1 MKFALL
7 AFVFAT
13 SVSPIEKTIQLLE
26 DLEAKVV
33 KDGEA
38 EAKVYEEFQEYCK
51 DTAKQTQFDIKTG
64 KSGSERSA
72 AAVDDF
78 TAKIGVAETKI
89 GELSDSIAN
98 DEKDLKSATAIRKK
112 EYADFQKV
120 DADLA
125 SSVDM
130 LERAIGILEREL
142 AKTGFMQMDKASFN
156 KVMTAVQAVID
167 VSAVTNAGDAVKLQA
182 LIQASTSEDDL
193 ELQPGGAPDP
203 AAYKS
208 SSGGIISAL
217 EDMLEKAK
225 AQQSEAQKE
234 EMNAKFD
241 FDMLKQ
247 KLEDQ
252 VKFAN
257 KELDDTKKSKAASEE
272 GKATA
277 EGNLEKSNK
286 GVKEDSIKLKE
297 LQQECMTKAEEY
309 EVEMHD
315 REGELEALALAK
327 KILVEKTG
335 GAADRAYS
343 FLQVSSKAGM
353 HAKTGTRAMARLL
366 EQRDAVIAQVQ
377 RIAKDGSFEMVQ
389 LAQRL
394 RMASLM
400 SADPFAKIKG
410 MIQEM
415 IEKLVEEAG
424 KEAEHKAYCDKEMG
438 ETKVKKEDMEEEVED
453 LTVKIDQATSKIAKL
468 KLDIQTLSE
477 ELAKIAGEQQTA
489 DKIRAEEKAAWESA
503 EADFSSGLE
512 GVGMA
517 LQVLRDYYAEK
528 EEAFLQTGAQTH
540 AQTHAK
546 AKAKAKDE
554 KSTGAASGIIGML
567 EVVESDFSKLLAE
580 GKAAEEQAVKIYEEM
595 TTENKIATKTKET
608 EIKYKTK
615 DQKET
620 EALLESLKEDIGGSQ
635 KELDAINQ
643 YWEKLQ
649 PVCVAKPEPYE
660 ERKKRREAEIAGL
673 KEALKILEEE
683 SAPEAFLQIRHRS
696 RRL

>member
-1 MKFALL
+1 M
-7 AFVFAT
+7 
-13 SVSPIEKTIQLLE
+13 
-26 DLEAKVV
+26 
-33 KDGEA
+33 
-38 EAKVYEEFQEYCK
+38 
-51 DTAKQTQFDIKTG
+51 
-64 KSGSERSA
+64 
-72 AAVDDF
+72 
-78 TAKIGVAETKI
+78 
-89 GELSDSIAN
+89 
-98 DEKDLKSATAIRKK
+98 
-112 EYADFQKV
+112 V

-156 KVMTAVQAVID
+156 KVMTAVQSVID

-193 ELQPGGAPDP
+193 ELSLSGAPDP

-208 SSGGIISAL
+208 SSGGIISSL
-217 EDMLEKAK
+217 DDMLEKAK
-225 AQQSEAQKE
+225 AQQSDAQKA
-234 EMNAKFD
+234 EMEAKFN

-252 VKFAN
+252 IKFAN
-257 KELDDTKKSKAASEE
+257 KELDETKKMKAASEE
-272 GKATA
+272 GKAEA

-286 GVKEDSIKLKE
+286 GVTEDSKKLKE
-297 LQQECMTKAEEY
+297 LQTECMTKAEEY

-343 FLQVSSKAGM
+343 FLQVRARTSMATKAQ
-353 HAKTGTRAMARLL
+353 TRAMARIM
-366 EQRDAVIAQVQ
+366 EQRDAVLAQVQ
-377 RIAKDGSFEMVQ
+377 RIAQDGSTEMVQ

-394 RMASLM
+394 RMVSLM
-400 SADPFAKIKG
+400 DADPFAKIKD

-415 IEKLVEEAG
+415 IEKLVAEAE

-438 ETKVKKEDMEEEVED
+438 ETKVKKEDKSGEVED
-453 LTVKIDQATSKIAKL
+453 LQVKIDKATSKIAKL
-468 KLDIQTLSE
+468 KQDINTLMQ
-477 ELAKIAGEQQTA
+477 ELAKIAEEQQTA
-489 DKIRAEEKAAWESA
+489 DKIRAEEKGAWESA

-528 EEAFLQTGAQTH
+528 EESLLQTGAQTH
-540 AQTHAK
+540 TRVHAK
-546 AKAKAKDE
+546 AKAKDTKE
-554 KSTGAASGIIGML
+554 SGAASGIIGML

-580 GKAAEEQAVKIYEEM
+580 GKAAEDQAIKIYEEQ

-635 KELDAINQ
+635 KELDAINE

-649 PVCVAKPEPYE
+649 PECVAKPEPYE

-696 RRL
+696 RRV

>member
-1 MKFALL
+1 MKGFALL
-7 AFVFAT
+7 AVAFA
-13 SVSPIEKTIQLLE
+13 SGVSPIEKTIQLLE

-51 DTAKQTQFDIKTG
+51 DTAKETAFDIKTG
-64 KSGSERSA
+64 KSGSERFSA
-72 AAVDDF
+72 SVDDF
-78 TAKIGVAETKI
+78 VAKIGVAETKI
-89 GELSDSIAN
+89 GELSDAIAN

-112 EYADFQKV
+112 EYKDFMKV
-120 DADLA
+120 DADLGA
-125 SSVDM
+125 SVDM
-130 LERAIGILEREL
+130 IERAIGILEREL
-142 AKTGFMQMDKASFN
+142 AKTGFMQMDKTVFN

-167 VSAVTNAGDAVKLQA
+167 VSAVTNAADAVKLQA
-182 LIQASTSEDDL
+182 LIQASTNEDD
-193 ELQPGGAPDP
+193 ELSLSGAPDP

-208 SSGGIISAL
+208 SSGGIISSL

-225 AQQSEAQKE
+225 AQQSDAQKA
-234 EMNAKFD
+234 EMEAKFN

-252 VKFAN
+252 IKFAN
-257 KELDDTKKSKAASEE
+257 KELDETKKMKAASEE
-272 GKATA
+272 GKAEA

-286 GVKEDSIKLKE
+286 GVTEDSKKLKE
-297 LQQECMTKAEEY
+297 LQTECMTKAEEY

-343 FLQVSSKAGM
+343 FVQVSMRTSTR
-353 HAKTGTRAMARLL
+353 AKTQTRAMARLR
-366 EQRDAVIAQVQ
+366 EQRDLVLAQVQ
-377 RIAKDGSFEMVQ
+377 RIAKDGSTEMVQ
-389 LAQRL
+389 LAERL

-415 IEKLVEEAG
+415 IEKLVKEAEEEAG
-424 KEAEHKAYCDKEMG
+424 HKAYCDKEMG
-438 ETKVKKEDMEEEVED
+438 ETKVKKADMTEEVED
-453 LTVKIDQATSKIAKL
+453 LQVKIDKATSKIAKL
-468 KLDIQTLSE
+468 KQDIMTLTQ
-477 ELAKIAGEQQTA
+477 ELAKIAEEQQTA
-489 DKIRAEEKAAWESA
+489 DKIRAEEKGAWEAA

-528 EEAFLQTGAQTH
+528 EESLLQTGAQTH
-540 AQTHAK
+540 TRVHAK
-546 AKAKAKDE
+546 AKAKDTKE
-554 KSTGAASGIIGML
+554 SGAASGIIGML

-580 GKAAEEQAVKIYEEM
+580 GKAAEDQAIKIYEEQ

-635 KELDAINQ
+635 KELDAINE

-649 PVCVAKPEPYE
+649 PECVAKPEPYE

-673 KEALKILEEE
+673 KDALKILEEE
-683 SAPEAFLQIRHRS
+683 SAPAFLQIRRKIRS
-696 RRL
+696 A

>member
-1 MKFALL
+1 MKGFALL
-7 AFVFAT
+7 AVAFA
-13 SVSPIEKTIQLLE
+13 SGVSPIEKTIQLLE

-51 DTAKQTQFDIKTG
+51 DTAKETMFDIKTG
-64 KSGSERSA
+64 KSGSERFS

-78 TAKIGVAETKI
+78 VAKIGVAETKI
-89 GELSDSIAN
+89 GELSDAIAN

-112 EYADFQKV
+112 EYKDFMKV
-120 DADLA
+120 DADLGA
-125 SSVDM
+125 SVDM
-130 LERAIGILEREL
+130 IERAIGILEREL
-142 AKTGFMQMDKASFN
+142 AKTGFMQMDKTVFN

-167 VSAVTNAGDAVKLQA
+167 VSAVTNAADAVKLQA
-182 LIQASTSEDDL
+182 LIQASTNEDD
-193 ELQPGGAPDP
+193 ELSLSGAPDP

-208 SSGGIISAL
+208 SSGGIISSL

-225 AQQSEAQKE
+225 AQQSDAQKA
-234 EMNAKFD
+234 EMEAKFN

-252 VKFAN
+252 IKFAN
-257 KELDDTKKSKAASEE
+257 KELDETKKAKAASEE
-272 GKATA
+272 GKAEA

-286 GVKEDSIKLKE
+286 GVTEDSKKLKE
-297 LQQECMTKAEEY
+297 LQTECMTKAEEY

-343 FLQVSSKAGM
+343 FVQVSMRASTR
-353 HAKTGTRAMARLL
+353 AKTQTRAMARLR
-366 EQRDAVIAQVQ
+366 EQRDLVLAQVQ
-377 RIAKDGSFEMVQ
+377 RIAKDGSTEMVQ
-389 LAQRL
+389 LAERL

-415 IEKLVEEAG
+415 IEKLVKEAEEEAG
-424 KEAEHKAYCDKEMG
+424 HKAYCDKEMG
-438 ETKVKKEDMEEEVED
+438 ETKVKKADMTEEVED
-453 LTVKIDQATSKIAKL
+453 LQVKIDKATSKIAKL
-468 KLDIQTLSE
+468 KQDIMTLTQ
-477 ELAKIAGEQQTA
+477 ELAKIAEEQQTA
-489 DKIRAEEKAAWESA
+489 DKIRAEEKAAWEAA

-528 EEAFLQTGAQTH
+528 EESLLQTGAQTH
-540 AQTHAK
+540 TRVHAK
-546 AKAKAKDE
+546 AKAKDTKE
-554 KSTGAASGIIGML
+554 SGAASGIIGML

-580 GKAAEEQAVKIYEEM
+580 GKAAEEQAIKIYEEQ

-635 KELDAINQ
+635 KELDAINE

-649 PVCVAKPEPYE
+649 PECVAKPEPYE
-660 ERKKRREAEIAGL
+660 
-673 KEALKILEEE
+673 
-683 SAPEAFLQIRHRS
+683 
-696 RRL
+696 

>member
-1 MKFALL
+1 MKGFALL
-7 AFVFAT
+7 AVAFA
-13 SVSPIEKTIQLLE
+13 SGVSPIEKTIQLLE

-51 DTAKQTQFDIKTG
+51 DTAKETMFDIKTG
-64 KSGSERSA
+64 KSGSERFS

-78 TAKIGVAETKI
+78 VAKIGVAETKI
-89 GELSDSIAN
+89 GELSDAIAN

-112 EYADFQKV
+112 EYKDFMKV
-120 DADLA
+120 DADLGA
-125 SSVDM
+125 SVDM
-130 LERAIGILEREL
+130 IERAIGILEREL
-142 AKTGFMQMDKASFN
+142 AKTGFMQMDKTVFN

-167 VSAVTNAGDAVKLQA
+167 VSAVTNAADAVKLQA
-182 LIQASTSEDDL
+182 LIQASTNEDD
-193 ELQPGGAPDP
+193 ELSLSGAPDP

-208 SSGGIISAL
+208 SSGGIISSL

-225 AQQSEAQKE
+225 AQQSDAQKA
-234 EMNAKFD
+234 EMEAKFN

-252 VKFAN
+252 IKFAN
-257 KELDDTKKSKAASEE
+257 KELDETKKAKAASEE
-272 GKATA
+272 GKAEA

-286 GVKEDSIKLKE
+286 GVTEDSKKLKE
-297 LQQECMTKAEEY
+297 LQTECMTKAEEY

-343 FLQVSSKAGM
+343 FVQVSMRASTR
-353 HAKTGTRAMARLL
+353 AKTQTRAMARLR
-366 EQRDAVIAQVQ
+366 EQRDLVLAQVQ
-377 RIAKDGSFEMVQ
+377 RIAKDGSTEMVQ
-389 LAQRL
+389 LAERL

-415 IEKLVEEAG
+415 IEKLVKEAEEEAG
-424 KEAEHKAYCDKEMG
+424 HKAYCDKEMG
-438 ETKVKKEDMEEEVED
+438 ETKVKKADMTEEVED
-453 LTVKIDQATSKIAKL
+453 LQVKIDKATSKIAKL
-468 KLDIQTLSE
+468 KQDIMTLTQ
-477 ELAKIAGEQQTA
+477 ELAKIAEEQQTA
-489 DKIRAEEKAAWESA
+489 DKIRAEEKAAWEAA

-528 EEAFLQTGAQTH
+528 EESLLQTGAQTH
-540 AQTHAK
+540 TRVHAK
-546 AKAKAKDE
+546 AKAKDTKE
-554 KSTGAASGIIGML
+554 SGAASGIIGML

-580 GKAAEEQAVKIYEEM
+580 GKAAEEQAIKIYEEQ

-635 KELDAINQ
+635 KELDAINE

-649 PVCVAKPEPYE
+649 PECVAKPEPYE

-683 SAPEAFLQIRHRS
+683 SAPEAFLQIRRKIRS
-696 RRL
+696 A

>member
-1 MKFALL
+1 M
-7 AFVFAT
+7 
-13 SVSPIEKTIQLLE
+13 
-26 DLEAKVV
+26 D
-33 KDGEA
+33 
-38 EAKVYEEFQEYCK
+38 
-51 DTAKQTQFDIKTG
+51 QTT
-64 KSGSERSA
+64 
-72 AAVDDF
+72 
-78 TAKIGVAETKI
+78 
-89 GELSDSIAN
+89 
-98 DEKDLKSATAIRKK
+98 
-112 EYADFQKV
+112 
-120 DADLA
+120 
-125 SSVDM
+125 M
-130 LERAIGILEREL
+130 
-142 AKTGFMQMDKASFN
+142 N

-167 VSAVTNAGDAVKLQA
+167 VSAVTNAADAAKLEM
-182 LIQASTSEDDL
+182 LLQASTSEDDL
-193 ELQPGGAPDP
+193 ELQPAGAPDP

-208 SSGGIISAL
+208 SSGGIISSL

-225 AQQSEAQKE
+225 AQQSDAQKA

-252 VKFAN
+252 IKLAN
-257 KELDDTKKSKAASEE
+257 KELDDTKKSKAESEE

-286 GVKEDSIKLKE
+286 GIKEDSVKLKE

-343 FLQVSSKAGM
+343 FVQVSMRASTR
-353 HAKTGTRAMARLL
+353 AKTQTRAMARLR
-366 EQRDAVIAQVQ
+366 EQRDLVLAQVQ
-377 RIAKDGSFEMVQ
+377 RIAKDGSTEMVQ
-389 LAQRL
+389 LAERL

-438 ETKVKKEDMEEEVED
+438 ETKVKKEDMTDEVD
-453 LTVKIDQATSKIAKL
+453 GLQVKIDQATSKIAKL
-468 KLDIQTLSE
+468 KQDIMTLSQ
-477 ELAKIAGEQQTA
+477 ELAKIAEEQQTA

-528 EEAFLQTGAQTH
+528 EESLLQTGAH
-540 AQTHAK
+540 THAK
-546 AKAKAKDE
+546 VQTRQPTGHS
-554 KSTGAASGIIGML
+554 KSSGAASGIISML

-580 GKAAEEQAVKIYEEM
+580 GKAAEDQAVKIYEEQ

-620 EALLESLKEDIGGSQ
+620 EALLESLKEEIGGSQ
-635 KELDAINQ
+635 KELDAIEQ

-660 ERKKRREAEIAGL
+660 ERKKRRKAEIAN
-673 KEALKILEEE
+673 
-683 SAPEAFLQIRHRS
+683 
-696 RRL
+696 

>member
-1 MKFALL
+1 M
-7 AFVFAT
+7 
-13 SVSPIEKTIQLLE
+13 
-26 DLEAKVV
+26 
-33 KDGEA
+33 
-38 EAKVYEEFQEYCK
+38 AKVYEEFQEYCK
-51 DTAKQTQFDIKTG
+51 DTAKETMFDIKTG
-64 KSGSERSA
+64 KSGSERFA

-78 TAKIGVAETKI
+78 VAKIGVAETKI

-167 VSAVTNAGDAVKLQA
+167 VSAVTNAADAVKLQA

-193 ELQPGGAPDP
+193 ALQPGGAPDP

-225 AQQSEAQKE
+225 AQQSEAQKA

-257 KELDDTKKSKAASEE
+257 KELDDTKKSKAAGEE

-286 GVKEDSIKLKE
+286 GVSEDGKKLKE

-315 REGELEALALAK
+315 REGELEALATAK

-343 FLQVSSKAGM
+343 MLQDDSESFLQVSM
-353 HAKTGTRAMARLL
+353 KTGLKTRTRAIARLL

-377 RIAKDGSFEMVQ
+377 RIAKDGSTEMVQ

-620 EALLESLKEDIGGSQ
+620 EIKYKTKDQ
-635 KELDAINQ
+635 
-643 YWEKLQ
+643 
-649 PVCVAKPEPYE
+649 
-660 ERKKRREAEIAGL
+660 
-673 KEALKILEEE
+673 
-683 SAPEAFLQIRHRS
+683 
-696 RRL
+696 

>member
-1 MKFALL
+1 
-7 AFVFAT
+7 
-13 SVSPIEKTIQLLE
+13 
-26 DLEAKVV
+26 
-33 KDGEA
+33 
-38 EAKVYEEFQEYCK
+38 
-51 DTAKQTQFDIKTG
+51 
-64 KSGSERSA
+64 
-72 AAVDDF
+72 
-78 TAKIGVAETKI
+78 
-89 GELSDSIAN
+89 
-98 DEKDLKSATAIRKK
+98 
-112 EYADFQKV
+112 
-120 DADLA
+120 
-125 SSVDM
+125 
-130 LERAIGILEREL
+130 
-142 AKTGFMQMDKASFN
+142 MDKASFN

-208 SSGGIISAL
+208 SSGGIITAL

-257 KELDDTKKSKAASEE
+257 KELDDTKKSKAAGEE

-286 GVKEDSIKLKE
+286 GVSEDGKKLKE

-315 REGELEALALAK
+315 REGELEALATAK

-343 FLQVSSKAGM
+343 FLQVGARATTR
-353 HAKTGTRAMARLL
+353 AKMQTRAMARIM
-366 EQRDAVIAQVQ
+366 EQRDAVLAQVM
-377 RIAKDGSFEMVQ
+377 RISQDGSTEMVQ

-438 ETKVKKEDMEEEVED
+438 ETKVKKEDKTDEVTD
-453 LTVKIDQATSKIAKL
+453 LQVKIDKATSKIAKL
-468 KLDIQTLSE
+468 KQEINTLME
-477 ELAKIAGEQQTA
+477 ELAKIAEEQQTA
-489 DKIRAEEKAAWESA
+489 DKIREEEKAAWTSA

-528 EEAFLQTGAQTH
+528 EESLLQTGAQTH

-620 EALLESLKEDIGGSQ
+620 EALLESLKEDI
-635 KELDAINQ
+635 D
-643 YWEKLQ
+643 
-649 PVCVAKPEPYE
+649 
-660 ERKKRREAEIAGL
+660 
-673 KEALKILEEE
+673 
-683 SAPEAFLQIRHRS
+683 
-696 RRL
+696 